1 MNWWQSLLIAT
12 IPAIL
17 TGIVSFLVA
26 NQQVKVAKK
35 ELEEKYI
42 KENELYVSKTRFD
55 KEFSI
60 YQELLE
66 KFVSMVIDCGNL
78 FPVGLVRIPTNEN
91 ELLKFNRAIYEKIEK
106 SYFVVTDCFKKIR
119 DFDIIK
125 NNTIKIIYLIISN
138 TSTGTKSI
146 SIVDNSF
153 LNIQINKIVKIIE
166 INLTISFL
174 NPSTIDVINKIIKQ
188 INERISRLING
199 IFMHLILPHP
209 LL

>member
-12 IPAIL
+12 IPAIF

-78 FPVGLVRIPTNEN
+78 FPVVLVRRPNNEN
-91 ELLKFNRAIYEKIEK
+91 ELLKLNRAIYEKIGK
-106 SYFVVTDCFKKIR
+106 SYFDAHVAVYKYAAFIP
-119 DFDIIK
+119 
-125 NNTIKIIYLIISN
+125 
-138 TSTGTKSI
+138 
-146 SIVDNSF
+146 
-153 LNIQINKIVKIIE
+153 NKIFVKFKEIIDLCGIQKRYFAEKNLLYASIESNEITECYKRTNE
-166 INLTISFL
+166 INDKTELLISEL
-174 NPSTIDVINKIIKQ
+174 RAYLSS
-188 INERISRLING
+188 INEKEKTNG
-199 IFMHLILPHP
+199 
-209 LL
+209 